1 MSAAV
6 ATTPA
11 APSDDLAPRTSR
23 VWTKLRRNRSAW
35 IGGTLVLFFVLMA
48 LLAPL
53 LTSFDPNKTNFLLIR
68 KPPSAQNWLGT
79 DELGRDMLARLLY
92 GARAS
97 LMAGVV
103 SVVIAVCVGVPIGL
117 LAGWRGG
124 WFDMVV
130 SRATDALLACPF
142 LILAIAFAAVLG
154 PSLTNAMI
162 AIGLSAVPIFIRLA
176 RGQAIAVKAEDYIE
190 GARAVGVR
198 DSVIL
203 VRHLAPNTLPPILV
217 QSTLFMAQAIILEAS
232 LSFLGLG
239 QQPPA
244 ASWGSMLNTA
254 KNFME
259 QAPWMS
265 VSPGIAICLV
275 VLGFN
280 LLGDGLRDALDPKE
294 T

>member
-1 MSAAV
+1 MSA
-6 ATTPA
+6 
-11 APSDDLAPRTSR
+11 LAPALSGASSGSR
-23 VWTKLRRNRSAW
+23 VWKKFRANRAALF
-35 IGGTLVLFFVLMA
+35 GGGIILAVVLIS

-53 LTSFDPNKTNFLLIR
+53 IAPFDPNKTNFLQIR
-68 KPPSAQNWLGT
+68 KPPSALYWFGT
-79 DELGRDMLARLLY
+79 DDLGRDIFTRMMY

-97 LMAGVV
+97 LLAGMVGV
-103 SVVIAVCVGVPIGL
+103 SIAVSIGVPIGL
-117 LAGWRGG
+117 LSGWYGG
-124 WFDMVV
+124 WFDMIV
-130 SRATDALLACPF
+130 SRITDAMLALPF

-162 AIGLSAVPIFIRLA
+162 AIGLSAVPIFVRLA
-176 RGQAIAVKAEDYIE
+176 RGQALSVRSEDYIE
-190 GARAVGVR
+190 GARAIGIHDR
-198 DSVIL
+198 QIL
-203 VRHLAPNTLPPILV
+203 IRHLAPNTLPPILV

-265 VSPGIAICLV
+265 IFPGIAICLV
-275 VLGFN
+275 VIGFN
-280 LLGDGLRDALDPKE
+280 LIGDGLRDAFDPKE
-294 T
+294 S